1 MTSLAV
7 HQSRLSL
14 MFTALF
20 FRTTIHELENLVYSL
35 EPSAEF
41 NKTMLAEQYHQ
52 SMSVDEVP
60 DTVAVINDEDISD
73 NSPEENE

>member
-1 MTSLAV
+1 MTR
-7 HQSRLSL
+7 RLNPQDPVD
-14 MFTALF
+14 
-20 FRTTIHELENLVYSL
+20 ELENLVYSL

-60 DTVAVINDEDISD
+60 DTVAVIDDEDISE

>member
-1 MTSLAV
+1 
-7 HQSRLSL
+7 

>member
-1 MTSLAV
+1 MTRHLNPQDRV
-7 HQSRLSL
+7 D
-14 MFTALF
+14 
-20 FRTTIHELENLVYSL
+20 ELENLVYSL

-60 DTVAVINDEDISD
+60 DDVAVIDDEDISD
-73 NSPEENE
+73 DPSEEND